1 MFKFKNKIYRHKFTY
16 SNSRETLIL
25 NRCRNKKVLHIGAC
39 DAPYTQEKYKNASL
53 LHGKIA
59 NVAKK
64 VIGID
69 NDSEQIKFLNSKGF
83 SIQYQDLNKQSKI
96 SFQPEVIIFGET
108 IEHLTN
114 FDAVFKA
121 LKSLMTKKTELIIST
136 PNSYSLMYFVT
147 NLFGYEF
154 INPDHKT
161 SFSMASLKQ
170 LLNFQGFLV
179 KDCYFTHL
187 EKNKNN
193 DGLPFKVFRLLSRFF
208 PTTADT
214 ILVSCYLKSWDTSLF
229 LKKKKSEPKAKR

>member
-25 NRCRNKKVLHIGAC
+25 NKCRNKKVLHIGAC

-69 NDSEQIKFLNSKGF
+69 NDTEQIRFLNSKGF

-170 LLNFQGFLV
+170 LLNFHGFLV
-179 KDCYFTHL
+179 KDCYFTNL

-193 DGLPFKVFRLLSRFF
+193 DRLLFKVCRRLSRFF

-214 ILVSCYLKSWDTSLF
+214 ILVSCYLKS
-229 LKKKKSEPKAKR
+229 